1 MFLASDLKTNGSKW
15 LAVLRPLFVLLRK
28 VTQIDVEET
37 GYKMTLMLNLIKL
50 LLTSVPDKDL
60 QALDQS
66 QVIFNCNIKD
76 DTNWILW
83 KRQNSQ

>member
-66 QVIFNCNIKD
+66 QVIFNFNIKGA
-76 DTNWILW
+76 NWILW
-83 KRQNSQ
+83 KRQNIP

>member
-66 QVIFNCNIKD
+66 QVIFN
-76 DTNWILW
+76 
-83 KRQNSQ
+83 